1 MASNLNE
8 ILGRNIDS
16 VKSLKTAI
24 KELQDSMVG
33 LDTDSQE
40 YKDTAS
46 KLSAAQNALNNTTKA
61 GIEANL
67 AAKDSIVGMQKE
79 YNNLYD
85 AYKKLSDE
93 QRNSDIGKSMAESLS
108 NLSESINNSK
118 KEVGN
123 FTSNIGQYAQGATEA
138 FNQMG
143 ISVGALQTPMKLAA
157 GGAKTLG
164 ASLKALIAN
173 PVGAVIMAIV
183 VAFKAFQA
191 IAERVKQAIQGNEE
205 TQNRLTEAMSV
216 FRPVLDGI
224 SNAFDFLAKL
234 TVKVIEGFS
243 KVAEKVMSIIP
254 GMKKAIDSHKDL
266 AKATNDLTKAERENS
281 VVLSQKQSEVETLR
295 AEAAAATDAT
305 EKQQLLEE
313 AKAKQMEIDQ
323 EYVNMAQEELR
334 IMEEYAAK
342 TANDAE
348 ANDKLAAAQKKVND
362 AIATGQKHQKEYNE
376 QLKATTNEIKT
387 QTSAVEDNREEA
399 KKLYEQLV
407 EDSKD
412 EITQLTEKY
421 EKEKKLLE
429 KYHLDTKLLTKKY
442 EQDKKEIVVNT
453 FENIQN
459 QKRASYTEE
468 LKGYSKYISLQ
479 RELLQDDQLE
489 LAKFEQYVTESII
502 ERFNKISDAIIKTQ
516 DTIYDSSD
524 GKNWSLINA
533 FDFALNFGN
542 VQNIISYSSAIDTL
556 KKKIAEFSDSAKK
569 AKGTYGREMYDN
581 LQNALSALE
590 KISPEE
596 WKTYTEAI
604 QVQIDSLRDAY
615 GITIDN
621 IDEVDLMSEIQEKR
635 LENLKK
641 LIAELPAQL
650 AGEEQIKN
658 IQDAIKENYVAEL
671 EGLIKTV
678 SYDTFEGYTVFM
690 AEQEAK
696 ALEVE
701 KTAIEKELSNFSG
714 TTEQKL
720 EIMQRYYEVL
730 AEMREKDQV
739 LTELNNQR
747 TTEMVNNLIDMT
759 DNMGNAIGT
768 IQSSYESF
776 IDSQLKAGYIDEQE
790 ARKKKERLQKLEK
803 WQTAFSIATIA
814 ADAAAGIFSI
824 WKGYS
829 TEVGVIN
836 AQTAAAAGVGAAGV
850 KAALDAKSLVSAIAK
865 TTSLAGTAVAQ
876 IAAARNGQIASNNNF
891 ASEGGS
897 VGGGVGA
904 TPALMDSTP
913 YTYSRTIQTTE
924 EEERLNQPIIVR
936 VSDIL
941 DGIETHNVQVT
952 ESTF

>member
-1 MASNLNE
+1 MANSLE
-8 ILGRNIDS
+8 QILGRNIDS
-16 VKSLKTAI
+16 VKALKTAI

-79 YNNLYD
+79 YNSLYD
-85 AYKKLSDE
+85 VYKKLSDE

-123 FTSNIGQYAQGATEA
+123 FTSNIGRYTQGAIDA
-138 FNQMG
+138 FDQMG
-143 ISVGALQTPMKLAA
+143 ISLGALQTPMKLAA

-173 PVGAVIMAIV
+173 PVGATIMAIV

-191 IAERVKQAIQGNEE
+191 IAERLKQAIQGNEE
-205 TQNRLTEAMSV
+205 TQNRLTEAMAV

-281 VVLSQKQSEVETLR
+281 VALSQKQSEVETLR

-376 QLKATTNEIKT
+376 QLKTTTNEIKS

-412 EITQLTEKY
+412 EITLLTEKY

-442 EQDKKEIVVNT
+442 NTDIAKIESEAAKARVENRKEKMDRELDDDARHFQNQQKLTKGEFKKESNRLTDIQST
-453 FENIQN
+453 MISAMTEFENLQKDETFGNLFSKIFKEGNYDMIGSLEYAIQLMP
-459 QKRASYTEE
+459 E
-468 LKGYSKYISLQ
+468 LKDELEALGKEGFYNLSANLQ
-479 RELLQDDQLE
+479 RLFGKLQS
-489 LAKFEQYVTESII
+489 TH
-502 ERFNKISDAIIKTQ
+502 
-516 DTIYDSSD
+516 
-524 GKNWSLINA
+524 
-533 FDFALNFGN
+533 
-542 VQNIISYSSAIDTL
+542 
-556 KKKIAEFSDSAKK
+556 
-569 AKGTYGREMYDN
+569 
-581 LQNALSALE
+581 
-590 KISPEE
+590 
-596 WKTYTEAI
+596 
-604 QVQIDSLRDAY
+604 
-615 GITIDN
+615 GITIKNLQDFRDN
-621 IDEVDLMSEIQEKR
+621 EKILNQEIEDFS
-635 LENLKK
+635 N
-641 LIAELPAQL
+641 
-650 AGEEQIKN
+650 
-658 IQDAIKENYVAEL
+658 
-671 EGLIKTV
+671 KTV
-678 SYDTFEGYTVFM
+678 IGAVTATQKE
-690 AEQEAK
+690 EA
-696 ALEVE
+696 
-701 KTAIEKELSNFSG
+701 
-714 TTEQKL
+714 
-720 EIMQRYYEVL
+720 EVL
-730 AEMREKDQV
+730 AESTKNYYTSLLYKMEEALGENGSHYDFIGQFMTNLSAATEYQTRALKVGYESLIEKKGLLEGLMDD
-739 LTELNNQR
+739 ELLSAEAKMALLEEYNR
-747 TTEMVNNLIDMT
+747 TVEEIASRQQELYDLDKERTSQMVDNLIGWGDGM
-759 DNMGNAIGT
+759 ASVLST

-803 WQTAFSIATIA
+803 WQTNFSIATIA

-836 AQTAAAAGVGAAGV
+836 AQTAAAAGVGAAGI
-850 KAALDAKSLVSAIAK
+850 KAALDAKSLVSAISKSA
-865 TTSLAGTAVAQ
+865 SLAGTAIAQ
-876 IAAARNGQIASNNNF
+876 ITAASNGRIVSNNNF
-891 ASEGGS
+891 AAEGGS

-913 YTYSRTIQTTE
+913 YSYSRTIQTTE
-924 EEERLNQPIIVR
+924 EEERLNAPIW
-936 VSDIL
+936 VSVEDISSAL
-941 DGIETHNVQVT
+941 SHQVT
-952 ESTF
+952 VTDESSF

>member
-16 VKSLKTAI
+16 VKSLKAAI

-123 FTSNIGQYAQGATEA
+123 FTSNIGRYAQGATEA

-143 ISVGALQTPMKLAA
+143 ISLGALQTPMKLAA
-157 GGAKTLG
+157 GGAKALG

-173 PVGAVIMAIV
+173 PVGATIMAIV

-254 GMKKAIDSHKDL
+254 GMKKAIGSHKDL

-281 VVLSQKQSEVETLR
+281 VILSQKQSEVETLR

-362 AIATGQKHQKEYNE
+362 AIATGKKHQKEYNE
-376 QLKATTNEIKT
+376 QLKTTTNEIKS

-412 EITQLTEKY
+412 EITLLTEKY

-442 EQDKKEIVVNT
+442 NKEVAKIESEAAKTRVENRKQQMDRELDDDARHFQNQQQLTKSEHEKESNRLTDIQDTMINLMTEFETLAKDET
-453 FENIQN
+453 FGNLFARIFNKGNYDMIGSLEYAIQLMPELKDELEALGEDGFNNLSANIQRFLG
-459 QKRASYTEE
+459 K
-468 LKGYSKYISLQ
+468 LQ
-479 RELLQDDQLE
+479 S
-489 LAKFEQYVTESII
+489 TH
-502 ERFNKISDAIIKTQ
+502 
-516 DTIYDSSD
+516 
-524 GKNWSLINA
+524 
-533 FDFALNFGN
+533 
-542 VQNIISYSSAIDTL
+542 
-556 KKKIAEFSDSAKK
+556 
-569 AKGTYGREMYDN
+569 
-581 LQNALSALE
+581 
-590 KISPEE
+590 
-596 WKTYTEAI
+596 
-604 QVQIDSLRDAY
+604 
-615 GITIDN
+615 GITIKNYKDFIDN
-621 IDEVDLMSEIQEKR
+621 EKILNQQIIDLRSKNPLNL
-635 LENLKK
+635 LEAMHK
-641 LIAELPAQL
+641 
-650 AGEEQIKN
+650 EE
-658 IQDAIKENYVAEL
+658 A
-671 EGLIKTV
+671 
-678 SYDTFEGYTVFM
+678 
-690 AEQEAK
+690 
-696 ALEVE
+696 
-701 KTAIEKELSNFSG
+701 
-714 TTEQKL
+714 
-720 EIMQRYYEVL
+720 RVL
-730 AEMREKDQV
+730 AENTANYYKNLLYKMEEAVGENGSRYDFIGQFETNLLAAAEYETSALTADYESLIKKKGILEELLDSELLIGEARASVLEEYNNTVEEIASREQ
-739 LTELNNQR
+739 ELYDLDKER
-747 TTEMVNNLIDMT
+747 TSQMVDNLIGWSDGMVSVLS
-759 DNMGNAIGT
+759 T
-768 IQSSYESF
+768 IQSSYESL
-776 IDSQLKAGYIDEQE
+776 IESELKAGKIDEEE

-803 WQTAFSIATIA
+803 WQTAFSIATIV

-824 WKGYS
+824 WKGYA

-836 AQTAAAAGVGAAGV
+836 AQTAAAAGVGAAGI
-850 KAALDAKSLVSAIAK
+850 KAALDVKSRVNAIAK
-865 TTSLAGTAVAQ
+865 TASLAGTAMAQ

-891 ASEGGS
+891 AAEGGS

-904 TPALMDSTP
+904 TPALIDSTP
-913 YTYSRTIQTTE
+913 YQYSRTIQTTE
-924 EEERLNQPIIVR
+924 EEERLNAPIFVT
-936 VSDIL
+936 VTDIEEGL
-941 DGIETHNVQVT
+941 AHRATVT
-952 ESTF
+952 DESSF

>member
-16 VKSLKTAI
+16 VKSLKSAI

-123 FTSNIGQYAQGATEA
+123 FTSNIGHYAEGATEA

-157 GGAKTLG
+157 GGAKALG

-224 SNAFDFLAKL
+224 SNAFDWLAEKV
-234 TVKVIEGFS
+234 VKVIEGFS

-281 VVLSQKQSEVETLR
+281 VILSQKQSEVETLR

-421 EKEKKLLE
+421 KKEKKLLE

-442 EQDKKEIVVNT
+442 NRDIAKIESEAAKARVENRKEQMDRELDDDARHFQNQQKLTKGEFKKESNRLTDIQSTMISVMT
-453 FENIQN
+453 EFENLSKDETFGNLFARIFNEGNYDMIGSLEYAIQLMP
-459 QKRASYTEE
+459 E
-468 LKGYSKYISLQ
+468 LKDELEALGPDGFNNLSSNLQ
-479 RELLQDDQLE
+479 RFLGKLQS
-489 LAKFEQYVTESII
+489 TH
-502 ERFNKISDAIIKTQ
+502 
-516 DTIYDSSD
+516 
-524 GKNWSLINA
+524 
-533 FDFALNFGN
+533 
-542 VQNIISYSSAIDTL
+542 
-556 KKKIAEFSDSAKK
+556 
-569 AKGTYGREMYDN
+569 
-581 LQNALSALE
+581 
-590 KISPEE
+590 
-596 WKTYTEAI
+596 
-604 QVQIDSLRDAY
+604 
-615 GITIDN
+615 GITIKNLQDFRDN
-621 IDEVDLMSEIQEKR
+621 EKILNQEIEDFSNKTVIGAIAATQKEEAEVLAKNTANYYTSLLYKMEEALGENGSHYDFIGQFMTNLSAATEYQTRALKVGYESLIEKKG
-635 LENLKK
+635 L
-641 LIAELPAQL
+641 
-650 AGEEQIKN
+650 
-658 IQDAIKENYVAEL
+658 L
-671 EGLIKTV
+671 EGLMDDELL
-678 SYDTFEGYTVFM
+678 S
-690 AEQEAK
+690 AEAK
-696 ALEVE
+696 MALLEEYNRTVE
-701 KTAIEKELSNFSG
+701 EIASRQQELYDLDKE
-714 TTEQKL
+714 
-720 EIMQRYYEVL
+720 
-730 AEMREKDQV
+730 
-739 LTELNNQR
+739 R
-747 TTEMVNNLIDMT
+747 TSQMVDNLIGWGDGM
-759 DNMGNAIGT
+759 ASVLST

-803 WQTAFSIATIA
+803 WQTNFSIATIA

-836 AQTAAAAGVGAAGV
+836 AQTAAAAGVGAAGI
-850 KAALDAKSLVSAIAK
+850 KAALDAKSLVSAISKSA
-865 TTSLAGTAVAQ
+865 SLAGTAIAQ
-876 IAAARNGQIASNNNF
+876 ITAASNGRIVSNNNF
-891 ASEGGS
+891 AAEGGS

-913 YTYSRTIQTTE
+913 YQYTRTIQTTE
-924 EEERLNQPIIVR
+924 EEDRLNAPIFVT
-936 VSDIL
+936 VTDIEEGL
-941 DGIETHNVQVT
+941 AHRATVT
-952 ESTF
+952 NESSF